1 MQSLQGLALG
11 KTKVERLTFKKK
23 LRDFI
28 MHSDTVGPIF
38 WKLWFW
44 YGIRKAMKERKLQE
58 AEDAKRPIMTNDE
71 YWEKVHNDRD
81 TNI

>member
-1 MQSLQGLALG
+1 MLSPQDLALG

-44 YGIRKAMKERKLQE
+44 YGIRKATKERKLKE
-58 AEDAKRPIMTNDE
+58 AENAKREPMSNDD
-71 YWEKVHNDRD
+71 YWDMVHRRKQND
-81 TNI
+81 

>member
-71 YWEKVHNDRD
+71 YWDMVHRREQND
-81 TNI
+81 

>member
-1 MQSLQGLALG
+1 
-11 KTKVERLTFKKK
+11 
-23 LRDFI
+23 

-44 YGIRKAMKERKLQE
+44 YGIRKAMKERKIKE

-71 YWEKVHNDRD
+71 YWDMVHRREQND
-81 TNI
+81 